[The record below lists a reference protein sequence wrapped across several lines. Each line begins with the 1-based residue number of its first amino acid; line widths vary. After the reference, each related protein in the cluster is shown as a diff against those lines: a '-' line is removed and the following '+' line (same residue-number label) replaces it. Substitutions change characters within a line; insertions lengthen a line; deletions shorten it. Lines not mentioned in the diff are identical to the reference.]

1 MGDLY
6 RIRLVERADLASI
19 AVLEE
24 RCFSDPWPA
33 AAFAGL
39 LGSLS
44 LTAVADTELVGY
56 VFARVMST
64 EAGILNV
71 AVHPEHRERG
81 LGMRLVAE
89 SLDRCRRAG
98 AESVFLEVR
107 ESNRRAIGLYEKMG
121 FRTLH
126 RRRRYYR
133 NPAENALIL
142 GRDLGP

>member
-19 AVLEE
+19 AALEE

-33 AAFAGL
+33 SAFTGL

-44 LTAVADTELVGY
+44 LTVMNDSELVGY
-56 VFARVMST
+56 VFARVRST
-64 EAGILNV
+64 EGEILNV

-89 SLDRCRRAG
+89 SMDRCRRAG
-98 AESVFLEVR
+98 AESIFLEVR
-107 ESNRRAIGLYEKMG
+107 ESNRPAIGLYGKMG
-121 FRTLH
+121 FRTLD
-126 RRRRYYR
+126 RRRRFYR
-133 NPAENALIL
+133 NPTENALIL